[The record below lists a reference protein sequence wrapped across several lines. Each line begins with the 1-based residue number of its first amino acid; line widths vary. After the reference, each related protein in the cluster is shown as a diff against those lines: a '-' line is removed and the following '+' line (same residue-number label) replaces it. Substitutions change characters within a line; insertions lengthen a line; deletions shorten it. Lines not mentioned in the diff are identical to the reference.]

1 MVIFM
6 IKWGVLGTARVAKY
20 GVIPGILKAFNCEL
34 YGIAGRDQQKVKQYQ
49 EQFGFTKSFVGYSAL
64 LADPDVQAVYIPLPN
79 NLHYEWV
86 MKAIKAGKHVLC
98 EKPLALTAKQVE
110 ELHEAAKENNVIL
123 MEAFAYLH
131 SPYIASLKKD
141 VESGAIGDIQ
151 YIESAFLTQGYE
163 KDIRLNKK
171 NGGGCTYD
179 LGCYCTSMILSLIN
193 SDWKYVKGASEFNED
208 GVDIFTS
215 VIMQFENETRAS
227 FNVGM
232 MLGKEKDS
240 RIDRLYIQGSK
251 GYIKSE
257 VEYNQSGEL
266 SYTICIDGR
275 EIQRTVIARQNYC
288 LEIEQMG
295 KCIEKDEKPL
305 VSAEFSIKNAKLID
319 DILKAI
325 EY

>member
-1 MVIFM
+1 M
-6 IKWGVLGTARVAKY
+6 IKWGVLGTARVARY
-20 GVIPGILKAFNCEL
+20 GVIPGIMKAFNCEL

-49 EQFGFTKSFVGYSAL
+49 EQFGFTKAFVGYAAL
-64 LADPDVQAVYIPLPN
+64 LADPEVQAVYIPLPN

-98 EKPLALTAKQVE
+98 EKPMGLNSSQVK
-110 ELHEAAKENNVIL
+110 ELHEAAKENNVVL

-131 SPYIASLKKD
+131 SPYIAALRKD

-163 KDIRLNKK
+163 QDIRLNKK
-171 NGGGCTYD
+171 MGGGCTYD
-179 LGCYCTSMILSLIN
+179 LGCYCTSLILSLVN
-193 SDWKYVKGASEFNED
+193 SEIDYVKGSAEFNDD
-208 GVDIFTS
+208 GVDIYTAA
-215 VIMQFENETRAS
+215 IMKFKNGTRAS

-251 GYIKSE
+251 GYIKSA

-305 VSAEFSIKNAKLID
+305 VSAEFSMKNAVLLD
-319 DILKAI
+319 EVLKAI
-325 EY
+325 GY